1 MIFFRNLKKNYFI
14 FSIIIFILIP
24 LGYLPQLFDGVLI
37 DYAYKSGNID
47 AIEFW
52 YKDAIRYSHFYI
64 IYLVNIFSKITLL
77 PHEFFLDLFSVLFLI
92 LYCLETKKIAK
103 LIFNLNEK
111 YCNLAAFFTSIFP
124 VWHTLAAFNI
134 SQYLFSFY
142 CVLFGYRN
150 FISNNPTKIFVGFI
164 FIILSF
170 DVESSLSFIIGLSFV
185 HLLLNKKNK
194 ISNIAPSKV
203 IFIFCLCFIY
213 YIFKTSFFPTT
224 GYWASYNNI
233 NFSLLSNLSVNRI
246 VTNIFNYSTF
256 LFIFIWIPFFYY
268 FKIIFKK
275 ITTIKKIKKYNL
287 FYNEYFLLILLS
299 AFAIFPYVLLNKSS
313 TIFYLADF
321 YQRHA
326 FLLAPIFGIFFAKLF
341 SDMEK
346 VNFDKKKIIF
356 NFYLFFFISI
366 NLVLLSYGSIR
377 KIEAHHFKNNLITEF
392 KKYGAIPKGDVQII
406 SKNYPADLRSF
417 EISYILY
424 KAYNKTAWWGFM
436 ASKPEE
442 RKPIKV
448 QGVSILD
455 KKEYRKLNIIG
466 DYFYECKSYI
476 YLKNDLNKLN
486 RLRKL
491 YVINYK
497 NYFIFDKIVSECK

>member
-14 FSIIIFILIP
+14 LSIIIFILIP
-24 LGYLPQLFDGVLI
+24 LDYLPQLFDGVLI

-326 FLLAPIFGIFFAKLF
+326 FLLAPIFGIFFVKLF

-346 VNFDKKKIIF
+346 VNFDKKK
-356 NFYLFFFISI
+356 
-366 NLVLLSYGSIR
+366 
-377 KIEAHHFKNNLITEF
+377 
-392 KKYGAIPKGDVQII
+392 
-406 SKNYPADLRSF
+406 
-417 EISYILY
+417 
-424 KAYNKTAWWGFM
+424 
-436 ASKPEE
+436 
-442 RKPIKV
+442 
-448 QGVSILD
+448 
-455 KKEYRKLNIIG
+455 
-466 DYFYECKSYI
+466 
-476 YLKNDLNKLN
+476 
-486 RLRKL
+486 
-491 YVINYK
+491 
-497 NYFIFDKIVSECK
+497 